1 VATSNQRAPE
11 PLDRALK
18 LTATAVVLGTIMSI
32 LDTTIV
38 VVALHDLQHAFGAS
52 LATIQWVTTGYLLA
66 LALVIPLS
74 GWAVDRF
81 GARRSWLFALT
92 MFIVGSA
99 LCGLAWSAESLII
112 FRLIQ
117 GLGGGMI
124 MPIGQTIV
132 ARAAGPARMGR
143 VMGVIGVPSVLG
155 PVLGPVLGG
164 LIVTYATWQL
174 IFWVNVPIGIVA
186 ILFALRALPTGEE
199 NHAHTLD
206 TVGLALISP
215 GLAALVYGL
224 SEVGINGQTFTTP
237 KVLIVLISGTV
248 LLISFCLWAFRAT
261 SPLLDLRLFRHRTFS
276 IASVCI
282 FLMGA
287 ALYGGLFL
295 MPLYYQIARGQSAL
309 VAGLLMC
316 PQGLGAMAVMR
327 WSGSMSDRR
336 GARAV
341 VPLGSAII
349 VVGTLPFTMLTDHTP
364 YILLALAMVVRGIGM
379 GMSMMPLTA
388 ASYRGLDHSA
398 IPRAT
403 TTTSILRQIG
413 GSIATAVL
421 AVLLQQ
427 QFDRA
432 GDSAAPAWTATV
444 AHGFAATFWWAI
456 GASVLAVIP
465 TLLLPSHTE
474 RGSTFDQ
481 NPLESALELAAEEPP
496 S

>member
-1 VATSNQRAPE
+1 MAKTQKQIHE
-11 PLDRALK
+11 PLDAALK

-38 VVALHDLQHAFGAS
+38 VVALHDLQKAFGAS

-81 GARRSWLFALT
+81 GARRSWLVALSL
-92 MFIVGSA
+92 FIFGSA
-99 LCGLAWSAESLII
+99 LCGMAWSAESLII
-112 FRLIQ
+112 FRLVQ

-124 MPIGQTIV
+124 MPIGQTII

-143 VMGVIGVPSVLG
+143 VMGIIGVPSVLG

-164 LIVTYATWQL
+164 LIVTYASWRL
-174 IFWVNVPIGIVA
+174 IFWVNIPIGIIA
-186 ILFALRALPTGEE
+186 ILIALKALPKGEE
-199 NHAHTLD
+199 NHAHKLD

-224 SEVGINGQTFTTP
+224 SEVGTNGQTFTTP
-237 KVLIVLISGTV
+237 KIVALLLGGGV
-248 LLISFCLWAFRAT
+248 LLVAFCLWALRT
-261 SPLLDLRLFRHRTFS
+261 STPLLDLRLFRHRTFS
-276 IASVCI
+276 IASICI

-295 MPLYYQIARGQSAL
+295 MPFYYQVVRGQSAL

-327 WSGSMSDRR
+327 WSGSFADRR

-349 VVGTLPFTMLTDHTP
+349 VVGTLPFTFLTDHTS
-364 YILLALAMVVRGIGM
+364 YFFLAVAMVVRGVGM

-388 ASYRGLDHSA
+388 ASYRGLAHSDV
-398 IPRAT
+398 PRAT

-413 GSIATAVL
+413 GSVATAVL

-427 QFDRA
+427 QFDHA
-432 GDSAAPAWTATV
+432 GSPSSPGWSATI
-444 AHGFAATFWWAI
+444 AHGFASTFWWAI
-456 GASVLAVIP
+456 GASILAVIP
-465 TLLLPSHTE
+465 TFFLPAHTE
-474 RGSTFDQ
+474 RGSTWDQ
-481 NPLESALELAAEEPP
+481 NPKESSLELALEEPT